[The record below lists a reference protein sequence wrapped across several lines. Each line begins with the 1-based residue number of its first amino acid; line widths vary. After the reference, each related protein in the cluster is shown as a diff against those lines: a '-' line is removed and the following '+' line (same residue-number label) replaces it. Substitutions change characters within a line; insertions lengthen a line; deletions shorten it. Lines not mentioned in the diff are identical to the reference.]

1 MSDYKTENRFKTKKT
16 SNLKRSPNS
25 QYNPIKGKEEKDRRN
40 NMLINAKKNMD
51 EKAQGYIISDE
62 RGMQMH
68 YEPKPRFK
76 HGCEA
81 KCRGMGAAIKG
92 GKFEG
97 VF

>member
-1 MSDYKTENRFKTKKT
+1 MKKKT
-16 SNLKRSPNS
+16 NKKIVLEKDA
-25 QYNPIKGKEEKDRRN
+25 NPPKGYEEKIRRN

-76 HGCEA
+76 HGGEA
-81 KCRGMGAAIKG
+81 KSRGMGAAIKG

>member
-1 MSDYKTENRFKTKKT
+1 MRKKLP
-16 SNLKRSPNS
+16 SKGGKVKSPA
-25 QYNPIKGKEEKDRRN
+25 NPPKGVEEKNRRN

-76 HGCEA
+76 HGGEA
-81 KCRGMGAAIKG
+81 KCRGMGAAVKG

>member
-1 MSDYKTENRFKTKKT
+1 MEKKT
-16 SNLKRSPNS
+16 NKK
-25 QYNPIKGKEEKDRRN
+25 NPFKKDLNPPKGVEEKNRRN

-76 HGCEA
+76 HGGEA
-81 KCRGMGAAIKG
+81 KCRGMGAAVKG

>member
-1 MSDYKTENRFKTKKT
+1 MKKKT
-16 SNLKRSPNS
+16 NKKILLEKDA
-25 QYNPIKGKEEKDRRN
+25 NPPKGYEEKIRRN

-76 HGCEA
+76 HGGEA
-81 KCRGMGAAIKG
+81 KSRGMGAAIKG

>member
-1 MSDYKTENRFKTKKT
+1 MDKDYYISGMRKKQP
-16 SNLKRSPNS
+16 SKGGKVKSPA
-25 QYNPIKGKEEKDRRN
+25 NPPKGVEEKNRRN

-76 HGCEA
+76 HGGEA
-81 KCRGMGAAIKG
+81 KCRGMGAAVKG

>member
-1 MSDYKTENRFKTKKT
+1 MEKKT
-16 SNLKRSPNS
+16 NKK
-25 QYNPIKGKEEKDRRN
+25 NPFKKDLDPPKGQEEKQRRH
-40 NMLINAKKNMD
+40 NMLINAKKNMKDFRIQPD

-76 HGCEA
+76 HGGEA
-81 KCRGMGAAIKG
+81 KSRGMGAAIKG

>member
-1 MSDYKTENRFKTKKT
+1 MEKKT
-16 SNLKRSPNS
+16 NKKNPFKKDL
-25 QYNPIKGKEEKDRRN
+25 NPIKGYDEKNKRN

-76 HGCEA
+76 HGGEA
-81 KCRGMGAAIKG
+81 KSRGMGAAIKG